1 MCEKTVLDTPPHF
14 EFFTLNPNFVTLFN
28 VDVTCVRK
36 NCLNPI
42 TLKIMSIFKFQFIP
56 ISVVKKVISLKKN
69 LLKMTILLSRK
80 RDDPRGFY
88 GTVHV
93 KFKL

>member
-1 MCEKTVLDTPPHF
+1 MMC
-14 EFFTLNPNFVTLFN
+14 
-28 VDVTCVRK
+28 
-36 NCLNPI
+36 
-42 TLKIMSIFKFQFIP
+42 IFMFPFIP
-56 ISVVKKVISLKKN
+56 ISVVKEVVSLKKN

-93 KFKL
+93 KFIHHIRHHARDTYNYTENIAVL